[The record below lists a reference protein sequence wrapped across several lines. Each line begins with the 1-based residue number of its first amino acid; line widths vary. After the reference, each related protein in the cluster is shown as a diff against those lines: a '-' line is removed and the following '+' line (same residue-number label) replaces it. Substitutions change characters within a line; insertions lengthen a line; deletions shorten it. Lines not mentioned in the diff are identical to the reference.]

1 MQYNV
6 CPDSVNNPGHG
17 FTLTGAYTSTTSA
30 VASFTDSAC
39 TTDYLLVPCGTNT
52 RGQSVNSD
60 GSVCAMRMCGS
71 VFNSINAQ
79 VTPAPVYSESFCL
92 NSETLHIYIRFCIFL
107 QINSEINSLRTTIP
121 HKRT

>member
-1 MQYNV
+1 MDKIDFNQGFCEMQYNV

-17 FTLTGAYTSTTSA
+17 FTLTGAQTSTTSA

-39 TTDYLLVPCGTNT
+39 IADYLLVPCGTDT

-79 VTPAPVYSESFCL
+79 VNSAPVYSKNSFVYF
-92 NSETLHIYIRFCIFL
+92 II
-107 QINSEINSLRTTIP
+107 EINDLLF
-121 HKRT
+121 HFF